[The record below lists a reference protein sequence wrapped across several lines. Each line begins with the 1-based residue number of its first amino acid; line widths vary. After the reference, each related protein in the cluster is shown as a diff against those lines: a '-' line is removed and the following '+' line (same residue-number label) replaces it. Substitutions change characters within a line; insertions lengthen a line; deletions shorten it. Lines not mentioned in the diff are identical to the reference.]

1 MSSDRRSLLIGEEV
15 NKDDDNGN
23 VEEVQSILTL
33 CYSHGQLGIAGYR
46 ELYNTIYGD
55 VFDVG
60 LEDIEPILLSVK
72 LTFEPTVFLLH
83 PSIISNTSLLK
94 AILEGIDGRENTY
107 TYKTIRSSAWNEKV
121 TAPLIYNDLK
131 IRSRSEGAPQGTVAE
146 SVFETI
152 RRLEIDM
159 DIEKIRLKQAL
170 GALLTYLQDHTFNL
184 DQGRI
189 FVSAIERFPN
199 ITYLRLDDNSYK
211 ALQIFHEDYHPNW
224 ISNYGKSKEGFSLY
238 GLYDRTHSVLGKQK
252 LREWMAKPFC
262 DIDRI
267 LERQEGVR
275 FTLRETNRD
284 LLSQFK
290 FHLRHVS
297 DIPRLI
303 VRIKKVTAKAKDWC
317 KLFASLTN
325 ATAIVEKMEVH
336 KQYLQEDSDDYRFIE
351 KMFHD
356 VNQYVLRNLVKVLAT
371 VIDFHQTIEAGEII
385 IQQDIDPVLDE
396 KREAYGNLDNLLV
409 EAGQIILQESPFL
422 QVRSYPFYPLYLAHL
437 GHRNSMLI
445 TSLRLVTC

>member
-1 MSSDRRSLLIGEEV
+1 MSSDHRPLLIRDEEI
-15 NKDDDNGN
+15 NRNEDNGN
-23 VEEVQSILTL
+23 AEEVQSILTL

-60 LEDIEPILLSVK
+60 LEDIEPILLSIK

-107 TYKTIRSSAWNEKV
+107 TYKTIRSSAWNEKG

-131 IRSRSEGAPQGTVAE
+131 IRSRSEGAPQGTIAE

-267 LERQEGVR
+267 LERQEGIR
-275 FTLRETNRD
+275 FALRETNRD

-351 KMFHD
+351 KLFHD

-371 VIDFHQTIEAGEII
+371 VIDFHQTIEVGEII

-422 QVRSYPFYPLYLAHL
+422 QVRCYPFY
-437 GHRNSMLI
+437 S
-445 TSLRLVTC
+445 